1 MTAPRPNLP
10 RCPACGRVLL
20 LVWGRDVCCN
30 VACSAKGARR

>member
-1 MTAPRPNLP
+1 MTGVASRKPKPP

-30 VACSAKGARR
+30 VACPGKR